1 MKYYIFKDAE
11 KYKKLKTKFIKKILF
26 KCLIRENKLKFTQKQ
41 KLIIAISRLR
51 KHSHVRIKPRCLIT
65 GRARSTI
72 QEFKLSRIKFREFA
86 LSGFITGLRKASW

>member
-11 KYKKLKTKFIKKILF
+11 KYKKLKTKFVKKILF
-26 KCLIRENKLKFTQKQ
+26 KTIIRESKLKLSQKQ
-41 KLIIAISRLR
+41 KLIVSISHLR
-51 KHSHVRIKPRCLIT
+51 KYSHVRIKPRCLIT